1 MDTDKNSKTTHPKE
15 MDDPASSSN
24 LSPSVTSPTKVENE
38 SIEKLENIGA
48 NEFGKFCKLF
58 TK

>member
-24 LSPSVTSPTKVENE
+24 LSPSITSPTKVENE
-38 SIEKLENIGA
+38 SIEKPDNIGA
-48 NEFGKFCKLF
+48 NEFGRFYKLF
-58 TK
+58 AQ